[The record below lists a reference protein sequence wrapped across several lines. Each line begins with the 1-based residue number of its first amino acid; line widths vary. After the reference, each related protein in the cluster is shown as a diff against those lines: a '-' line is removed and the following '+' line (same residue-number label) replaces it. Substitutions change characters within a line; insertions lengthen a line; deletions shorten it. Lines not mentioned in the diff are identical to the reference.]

1 MLRGPRGAPVRP
13 RSAQEQYDDLAHL
26 WWEPRGRFAMLQ
38 WLAAARGAQ
47 LPPPRRPGA
56 LLLDVACG
64 GGLLGPHV
72 PSGYRYLG
80 VDLLPSA
87 VAVARAHG
95 MTAVLGDARA
105 LPLPDACADVVVA
118 GELLEHVPDP
128 AAVVA
133 EACRVLAPGGTL
145 LLDSVAAT
153 RLARLIAITI
163 GERVPGGP
171 PPRLHDHRLFV
182 DRDAL
187 VRACAAG
194 GVPVRLRGLRPSV
207 PGYLAWLLRLRPR
220 GRLVPTRITAVLFT
234 AVGVK
239 ARRGAPRR

>member
-1 MLRGPRGAPVRP
+1 MLHGSRGAPVRP

-38 WLAAARGAQ
+38 WLAVARAAE
-47 LPPPRRPGA
+47 LPPPRRPRA
-56 LLLDVACG
+56 LLVDVACG
-64 GGLLGPHV
+64 GGLLAPHV
-72 PSGYRYLG
+72 PPGYRYLG

-95 MTAVLGDARA
+95 VTAVLGDARA
-105 LPLPDACADVVVA
+105 LPLPDGCADVVVA
-118 GELLEHVPDP
+118 GEVLEHVHDP
-128 AAVVA
+128 AAVLA
-133 EACRVLAPGGTL
+133 EACRILAPGGTL
-145 LLDSVAAT
+145 LLDTVADT
-153 RLARLIAITI
+153 RLARFVAITV
-163 GERVPGGP
+163 GEHVPGGP
-171 PPRLHDHRLFV
+171 PPRLHDHRMFV

-187 VRACAAG
+187 IRACAAG

-220 GRLVPTRITAVLFT
+220 ARLVPTPITAVLFS

-239 ARRGAPRR
+239 ERPGAPRR

>member
-1 MLRGPRGAPVRP
+1 
-13 RSAQEQYDDLAHL
+13 
-26 WWEPRGRFAMLQ
+26 MLQ

-56 LLLDVACG
+56 LLVDIACG
-64 GGLLGPHV
+64 GGLLGPHL

-105 LPLPDACADVVVA
+105 LPLPDACA
-118 GELLEHVPDP
+118 
-128 AAVVA
+128 
-133 EACRVLAPGGTL
+133 GGTL